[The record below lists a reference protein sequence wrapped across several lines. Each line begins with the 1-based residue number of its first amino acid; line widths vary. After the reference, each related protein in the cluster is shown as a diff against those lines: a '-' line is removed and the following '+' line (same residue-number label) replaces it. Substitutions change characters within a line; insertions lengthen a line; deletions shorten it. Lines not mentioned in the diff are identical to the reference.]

1 MGGGGKG
8 KLDTS
13 KQGKA
18 QSFVNGW
25 VQTAKRLRSLA
36 IVILLAVIAFTVGYS
51 LLPAKLG
58 PFSFAQNKFFPHQA
72 SKAQIQ
78 KARIIR
84 DIKQFHFH

>member
-18 QSFVNGW
+18 QTFVNGW
-25 VQTAKRLRSLA
+25 VKTAKRLRSVA
-36 IVILLAVIAFTVGYS
+36 IIILLAVIALTIAYS
-51 LLPAKLG
+51 LLPAKLA
-58 PFSFAQNKFFPHQA
+58 PKKFFPHQA